1 MEYRSEYLLRATV
14 RETPIWTVG
23 GEAVDP
29 RSLPLSD
36 RMLIALDDWA
46 AFYDDV
52 GGEIGDADVIDEFVS
67 QGFKIAHAMRR
78 ELKGRTVHF
87 EHPVSGERIR
97 IELRRRR

>member
-1 MEYRSEYLLRATV
+1 M
-14 RETPIWTVG
+14 RETPIWTVDG
-23 GEAVDP
+23 GAVDP
-29 RSLPLSD
+29 RSLPLSE
-36 RMLIALDDWA
+36 RLLVALTDWA

-52 GGEIGDADVIDEFVS
+52 GGEIGDADVLEEFVS

-87 EHPVSGERIR
+87 EHPATGERIR

>member
-1 MEYRSEYLLRATV
+1 MDSRSDYLLRATV
-14 RETPIWTVG
+14 RETPIWTVA

-29 RSLPLSD
+29 RSLPLSE
-36 RMLIALDDWA
+36 RLQVALDDWA

-52 GGEIGDADVIDEFVS
+52 GGEIGDADVLDEFVS
-67 QGFKIAHAMRR
+67 QGFKIGHAMRR

-87 EHPVSGERIR
+87 EHPATGERIR